1 MPALP
6 KKGDGMAVTHNPLSL
21 CLTLVGIGGMMVAVY
36 LIYFYG
42 LVQKNPKKK
51 EGINKGFALAIGVI
65 GAITLLTTFQ
75 HILTEWAG
83 FPAPHYTELFSVT
96 LAIFSML
103 MLIGSFS
110 LYTGADL
117 RFVSYFAA
125 IGGLMMFQAV
135 RAVLSF
141 NLTTNPTLAAAL
153 YTFAGLAG
161 LSLLS
166 VTHIPETHRA
176 HRWARWIAAA
186 FIVAMSLIALG
197 LGLNAM
203 YDHIASAVT

>member
-1 MPALP
+1 MV
-6 KKGDGMAVTHNPLSL
+6 VTHNPLPMAL
-21 CLTLVGIGGMMVAVY
+21 ILVGAGGMMVAAY

-42 LVQKNPKKK
+42 LIQKKPKTK
-51 EGINKGFALAIGVI
+51 ESINKSFALAIGAI
-65 GAITLLTTFQ
+65 GAITLLITFQ

-203 YDHIASAVT
+203 YDHIAEAVAP

>member
-1 MPALP
+1 MV
-6 KKGDGMAVTHNPLSL
+6 VTHNPLPMAL
-21 CLTLVGIGGMMVAVY
+21 ILVGAGGMMVAAY

-42 LVQKNPKKK
+42 LIQKKPKTK
-51 EGINKGFALAIGVI
+51 ESINKSFALAIGAI
-65 GAITLLTTFQ
+65 GAITLLITFQ

-96 LAIFSML
+96 LAVFSILML
-103 MLIGSFS
+103 MGSFA
-110 LYTGADL
+110 LYTGVDL

-141 NLTTNPTLAAAL
+141 DLTREPEVTAAL

>member
-1 MPALP
+1 
-6 KKGDGMAVTHNPLSL
+6 
-21 CLTLVGIGGMMVAVY
+21 MMVAVY

-96 LAIFSML
+96 LAVFSILML
-103 MLIGSFS
+103 MGSFA
-110 LYTGADL
+110 LYTGVDL

-125 IGGLMMFQAV
+125 IGGLVMFQAV

-141 NLTTNPTLAAAL
+141 DLTREPEVTAAL